1 MGGEDGEFYM
11 GVEREINQGWF
22 EIHVEGFGRRRTRTA
37 VPHSARAGVALLS
50 GGKWVRRQR

>member
-1 MGGEDGEFYM
+1 MRMESFYM

-22 EIHVEGFGRRRTRTA
+22 EIRVEGFGRRRTRTA